1 MLQQDSYK
9 QHISG
14 QFNAELEA
22 IKNHLLEMGGKV
34 EEQISRAV
42 ESLLKRDSGEAVLV
56 IAGDEEV
63 NAMEVR
69 IDEECSRILARRQ
82 PAASDLRLVIA
93 IAKLTT
99 DLERIG
105 DEATKIARQAV
116 KLSEEG
122 RSPSSYIEARH
133 IGSHVASML
142 RKALDAFAR
151 LDVDMAVDVV
161 VQDAEVDSEYGTAL
175 PSLVTFIM
183 EDPRTI
189 SPVLNEMW
197 ALRSLE
203 RIGDHASNIAEQVIY
218 LVKGMDV
225 RHIEPS
231 QLQEQLKNSA
241 K

>member
-42 ESLLKRDSGEAVLV
+42 ESLLKRDSGEAALV

-93 IAKLTT
+93 IAKVTT

-142 RKALDAFAR
+142 RKALDAFTSSSPAMTRTASPLSRFSNDSTAR
-151 LDVDMAVDVV
+151 
-161 VQDAEVDSEYGTAL
+161 EICSSTL
-175 PSLVTFIM
+175 P
-183 EDPRTI
+183 PI
-189 SPVLNEMW
+189 S
-197 ALRSLE
+197 R
-203 RIGDHASNIAEQVIY
+203 R
-218 LVKGMDV
+218 
-225 RHIEPS
+225 
-231 QLQEQLKNSA
+231 
-241 K
+241 